1 MLWFIFFIFYLL
13 PFFPEVITILNLVF
27 IIPTH
32 VLIVLL
38 QMCIYRQFLLLPVLK
53 LKKKS
58 SLLSSL
64 NLIYCFKCMCVLVI
78 QLCLILCDP
87 IDCSPT
93 RLLCPRDSPGK
104 YTRMGSHSILQGI
117 FPTHGSNP
125 GLPHCRQSLY
135 HLSHQVSRNTYFLS
149 ISLYETML

>member
-53 LKKKS
+53 LKKKVV
-58 SLLSSL
+58 
-64 NLIYCFKCMCVLVI
+64 Y
-78 QLCLILCDP
+78 
-87 IDCSPT
+87 
-93 RLLCPRDSPGK
+93 
-104 YTRMGSHSILQGI
+104 
-117 FPTHGSNP
+117 
-125 GLPHCRQSLY
+125 Y
-135 HLSHQVSRNTYFLS
+135 HP
-149 ISLYETML
+149 